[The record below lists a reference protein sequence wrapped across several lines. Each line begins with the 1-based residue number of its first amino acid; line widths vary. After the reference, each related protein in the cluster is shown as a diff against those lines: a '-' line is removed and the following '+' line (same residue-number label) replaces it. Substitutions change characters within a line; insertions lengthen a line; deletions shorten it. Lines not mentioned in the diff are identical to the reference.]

1 MDPERVLQIGKIV
14 GVFGVN
20 GELKVFKMADEPALF
35 DPGSRVML
43 REDQGWFTPYTVKTV
58 KAHKNILRIRFEEIE
73 DRSGAELLVGSGL
86 FIYRSVLPET
96 DADTWY
102 WCDLIGLDVF
112 GAAGEYIGRVTSM
125 IATGSND
132 VFVVTAGDTE
142 TLVPAIGAVV
152 VDIDLEN
159 GRMRVDL
166 PEGL

>member
-20 GELKVFKMADEPALF
+20 GEIKVFKMAEEPAIF
-35 DPGSRVML
+35 DPGRRVML
-43 REDQGWFTPYTVKTV
+43 REAEGWYTPYTIKTV
-58 KAHKNILRIRFEEIE
+58 KAHKKILRICFEEIG
-73 DRSGAELLVGSGL
+73 DRSGAENLVGAGL
-86 FIYRSVLPET
+86 FIHRSALPET
-96 DADTWY
+96 DADTYY

-132 VFVVTAGDTE
+132 VFVVTAGNTE

-152 VDIDLEN
+152 VDIDIEN